1 MDNIYKLEKEAVDII
16 KSFDIDKLY
25 LSFSGGIDSIVIH
38 HIIKKHNI
46 QVEHIFYNKEVENI
60 YNRKIIN
67 KVKKHYKYQHKATP
81 KMNYNQIIYNY
92 GFPIANKNFSH
103 LCNYLHNYYNDLNIN
118 NFRDSFRILTGY
130 TIKYIISIFT
140 RNNISNYKLDDK
152 YYYLAINYPIQEKC
166 CNILKKETS
175 NKLIKNGLIS
185 IVGIMKS
192 DSPARRKAIELNYSS
207 HKKCFPLAN
216 WTKKDIIKYS
226 KMENIEISKFY
237 QDRIIDKDII
247 IKGSLNSGCVG
258 CHFGQNDNHCIIKNN
273 KEIKTSKFEIL
284 KIEKPK
290 QYKSIMNM
298 QHKSGVTFKETIKI
312 YELSKKGYFLNE
324 SRLLKNKFINRY
336 INLLNNLTEEEEKK
350 IFSKYDLE
358 NSKIKKLMINKL
370 LKEIK

>member
-1 MDNIYKLEKEAVDII
+1 
-16 KSFDIDKLY
+16 
-25 LSFSGGIDSIVIH
+25 
-38 HIIKKHNI
+38 
-46 QVEHIFYNKEVENI
+46 
-60 YNRKIIN
+60 
-67 KVKKHYKYQHKATP
+67 
-81 KMNYNQIIYNY
+81 MNYNQIIYNY

-103 LCNYLHNYYNDLNIN
+103 LCNRLHNYYNNLNIN